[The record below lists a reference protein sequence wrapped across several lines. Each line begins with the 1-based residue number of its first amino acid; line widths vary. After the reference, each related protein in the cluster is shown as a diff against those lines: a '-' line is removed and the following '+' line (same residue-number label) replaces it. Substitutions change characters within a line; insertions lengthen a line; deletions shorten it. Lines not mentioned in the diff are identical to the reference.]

1 MPFLWFAID
10 DVAGPQSDRGVIER
24 NAIALLSNYNK
35 PAIDPPSAEWLGQYC
50 DRERV
55 RLSGLWNNRHVD
67 EEYDPQF
74 LTLIERYVERPPPPQ
89 QV

>member
-35 PAIDPPSAEWLGQYC
+35 PAIDPPSTEWLGHHC

-67 EEYDPQF
+67 EEYDSQF
-74 LTLIERYVERPPPPQ
+74 LTLIER
-89 QV
+89 

>member
-1 MPFLWFAID
+1 
-10 DVAGPQSDRGVIER
+10 VIER

-35 PAIDPPSAEWLGQYC
+35 PAIDPPSTEWLGQYC

-74 LTLIERYVERPPPPQ
+74 LTLIERYVERQSPPQ